1 MKSSLVSR
9 MTLAAVAAAGLSV
22 PAAAVSTPLASASPA
37 PQSQCSAAVTM
48 PAAGF
53 KLDEP
58 ANSCTDQK
66 QQCMSASVQEGIYG
80 ERYVPPDAVAM
91 CMDAYR
97 DCVNA
102 NTDSGSDAVG

>member
-1 MKSSLVSR
+1 MRSR
-9 MTLAAVAAAGLSV
+9 LLSRITLAAVAAAGLSV
-22 PAAAVSTPLASASPA
+22 PVAAVSAPLASASPA
-37 PQSQCSAAVTM
+37 PQSGCSAAVTM

-66 QQCMSASVQEGIYG
+66 QQCMSGSVQEGIYG
-80 ERYVPPDAVAM
+80 ERYVPPDAVAL

-97 DCVNA
+97 DCINA
-102 NTDSGSDAVG
+102 NTDSGSGAVG

>member
-1 MKSSLVSR
+1 MRSTWVSR

-22 PAAAVSTPLASASPA
+22 PAAAVSAPLASAAPA
-37 PQSQCSAAVTM
+37 PQSQCSAAVAM
-48 PAAGF
+48 PAAGYAR
-53 KLDEP
+53 DEP

-91 CMDAYR
+91 CMQAYR
-97 DCVNA
+97 DCANA
-102 NTDSGSDAVG
+102 NTDSGTGAVG